1 MFYLIENLMFR
12 SSRVVVTMLVTLLL
26 GACSHQVLT
35 FFFTG
40 VPDPNQ
46 PVAAITTE
54 TTSSDTVEEIAE
66 RPVEIPPQ
74 NAFTHGP
81 WANRQ
86 CDLCHSGS
94 GGVKFNN
101 AAAGAVSVRLAFD
114 AKELCRG
121 CHNEERFTNTN
132 LDLWRHGPATNG
144 YCTTC
149 HSPHRAQRPF
159 MLFEADNKALCGRC
173 HQPPGLHKRAS
184 IEIDDAA
191 DCASCHDPHA
201 SKLPMLLRASVTP

>member
-1 MFYLIENLMFR
+1 MEKFVLQG
-12 SSRVVVTMLVTLLL
+12 SRIVVTMLVTLLL

-46 PVAAITTE
+46 PVAAIPSTNATE
-54 TTSSDTVEEIAE
+54 TDAVGDIAE

-86 CDLCHSGS
+86 CDLCHVSS

-114 AKELCRG
+114 AQEICRG
-121 CHNEERFTNTN
+121 CHNDVRFTNE
-132 LDLWRHGPATNG
+132 DPGLWRHGPATNG

-149 HSPHRAQRPF
+149 HSPHRSQRPF
-159 MLFEADNKALCGRC
+159 MLYEADNNTLCGRC
-173 HQPPGLHKRAS
+173 HQLPTLHKNAP
-184 IEIDDAA
+184 IEIDNGA

-201 SKLPMLLRASVTP
+201 SELPMLLKASVAP